1 MKTTYFST
9 VSSRTEALLYLQE
22 HDLGHAHA
30 YVSLMN
36 ASNNVPYH
44 NFDHLLIV
52 TKWCGRLAGMLRLP
66 EFETRAVLLA
76 AIFHDFAHS
85 GGHFEDS
92 VNIERAINGLRE
104 FCTIHRIDSATFE
117 FAADCI
123 RVTEF
128 PFVREPSN
136 LAQQIIRDA
145 DLLQSTEPNF
155 EEVLL
160 SGLRKEIEVKIKR
173 KISKKQFA
181 SLQLEFMDKQ
191 FKLFTKPAGVI
202 YAAISPY
209 VRTRFEHIGSGG
221 R

>member
-1 MKTTYFST
+1 MKRTYIST
-9 VSSRTEALLYLQE
+9 VASRTEALLYLQE

-36 ASNNVPYH
+36 SSNNVPYH

-52 TKWCGRLAGMLRLP
+52 TKWCGRLAGMLGLSK
-66 EFETRAVLLA
+66 FETRALLLA

-85 GGHFEDS
+85 GGHFDDS
-92 VNIERAINGLRE
+92 VNVERAVEGLRK
-104 FCTIHRIDSATFE
+104 FCDIHRIDGATFK

-123 RVTEF
+123 LVTEF
-128 PFVREPSN
+128 PFVREPTN

-145 DLLQSTEPNF
+145 DLLQATEPNF

-173 KISKKQFA
+173 KISKKEFA
-181 SLQLEFMDKQ
+181 VLQLDFMDKQ

-209 VRTRFEHIGSGG
+209 VRDRFNRISGE